1 MEKFKKIKFHCGK
14 VGFRNEDIE
23 SKRIWKKYGYTAKVV
38 IKMCN
43 DGILKYEKTEGGHY
57 KICDCNDGMVTLEEY
72 TKLLIEY
79 EKLKEFV
86 SSVRKQAEC
95 KLSETKI

>member
-1 MEKFKKIKFHCGK
+1 VGRWGLEMKILNPSEYG
-14 VGFRNEDIE
+14 
-23 SKRIWKKYGYTAKVV
+23 KKYGYTAKVV

-95 KLSETKI
+95 KLSETRI

>member
-1 MEKFKKIKFHCGK
+1 MKILNPSEYG
-14 VGFRNEDIE
+14 
-23 SKRIWKKYGYTAKVV
+23 KKYGYTAKVV

-57 KICDCNDGMVTLEEY
+57 KIYDGIEGMIEYEEY
-72 TKLLIEY
+72 NKLRIEY